1 MTLEI
6 AGQITGQV
14 EALIQVA
21 SRLVGVMNSEV
32 EMLRAMRVGDIDS
45 VQQEKHD
52 LTILYEE
59 RIHALAEQPDAL
71 EALEPA
77 LRSELNAL
85 ALRFDIS
92 LSENT
97 RALHAVREA
106 HNRLLKAIVDAVANN
121 RAQNR
126 AYTAKGGL
134 NKPRQRRAADTLSLS
149 LDRRL

>member
-1 MTLEI
+1 MTRPVP
-6 AGQITGQV
+6 GQISGQI

-21 SRLVGVMNSEV
+21 SRLIGVMNSEV

-45 VQQEKHD
+45 LQREKHD
-52 LTILYEE
+52 LTVLYEE
-59 RIHALAEQPDAL
+59 RIHALAEQPEAL
-71 EALEPA
+71 EAVEPA

-85 ALRFDIS
+85 ALRFDIA

-97 RALHAVREA
+97 RALHAVRES

-121 RAQNR
+121 RAQER

-134 NKPRQRRAADTLSLS
+134 DKPRQRRAGDTMSLS